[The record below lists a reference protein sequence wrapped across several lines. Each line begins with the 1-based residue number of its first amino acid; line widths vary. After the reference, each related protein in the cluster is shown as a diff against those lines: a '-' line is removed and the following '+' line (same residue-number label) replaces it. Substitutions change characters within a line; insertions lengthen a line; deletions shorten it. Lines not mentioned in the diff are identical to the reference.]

1 MDERFLS
8 LYEEELRHV
17 REMAV
22 EFGERHPLVAGR
34 LQIRENGCED
44 PFVERM
50 LEGFA
55 FLAARVRTK
64 LDADFPV
71 FTSGLLETIYPSLLC
86 PMPSVGLVSLTAPA
100 GSTSAVKIERG
111 ANLVSHLGP
120 EASTRCT
127 FTTGHDITLF
137 PLEIDTEGKRPR
149 YYDRDI
155 SLLRLPQGSRA
166 KAALR
171 FTLKTR
177 EDEFPE
183 IEDEDEITFF
193 INGDLSA
200 AGRIYEEL
208 FSHAS
213 HLWLKDGQDSQA
225 EPIASVTLGEDQ
237 PVQLVACGF
246 ASEEALLPV
255 NSQSF
260 EGHRLLREYAALP
273 QRFLFFKLKGL
284 NKLLNQQPH
293 QEIDI
298 ILGFNRASPG
308 LAKLVSPKSLLI
320 NVTPVVNLF
329 EMRTD
334 MVTLSENQTEHHV
347 VGNKTKP
354 LHYEIF
360 SIQSVFAQRTGQS
373 NLPIMPFYRGTSAD
387 RSAKAFFS
395 LNREPRLPTVSENLH
410 GVHSAYGGSE
420 VYMSIVDPSN
430 APYPN
435 DWHGLTVRALCSNRH
450 LPLSMPLHGR
460 DTDLLP
466 EGGVPISEVRWI
478 IPPTR
483 PEDSLVTGN
492 ESWKL
497 ISSLSLNFLSLV
509 EDEGKGTDALRE
521 MIALFFPHHSN
532 EASDWLQGLRS
543 IDSKAIVRRSPGSG
557 PVAFTR
563 SLQVDLHLNESLFG
577 GASPFLFGAV
587 IARFLSK
594 HVSIN
599 SSLETTIHSTSRGRL
614 ITWKPERGK
623 RFIA

>member
-86 PMPSVGLVSLTAPA
+86 PMPSVGLVSVVPPA
-100 GSTSAVKIERG
+100 GSTAAVKVERG
-111 ANLVSHLGP
+111 AKLVSHLGP
-120 EASTRCT
+120 ESSTRCT

-137 PLEIDTEGKRPR
+137 PLEIDTEEKRPR

-155 SLLRLPQGSRA
+155 SLLRLPQDSHA

-171 FTLKTR
+171 LTLKTA

-183 IEDEDEITFF
+183 MEDDDEITFF

-208 FSHAS
+208 FSQAS
-213 HLWLKDGQDSQA
+213 HLWLKDGKNPQA
-225 EPIASVTLGEDQ
+225 KPMASCLLGEGQ
-237 PVQLVACGF
+237 PVQIVACGF
-246 ASEEALLPV
+246 SSEEALLPV

-273 QRFLFFKLKGL
+273 ERFLFFKIKGL
-284 NKLLNQQPH
+284 NKLLSEQPS

-298 ILGFNRASPG
+298 VLGFDRASHG
-308 LAKLVSPKSLLI
+308 LAKLVSPKSFLI

-334 MVTLSENQTEHHV
+334 MVTLSDNQTEHHI

-360 SIQSVFAQRTGQS
+360 SIQSVLAQRTGQA
-373 NLPIMPFYRGTSAD
+373 NMPVMPFYRGTSAN
-387 RSAKAFFS
+387 RSTKAFFS

-420 VYMSIVDPSN
+420 VYMSIVDTSN

-450 LPLSMPLHGR
+450 LPAFHALARARYRLA
-460 DTDLLP
+460 
-466 EGGVPISEVRWI
+466 
-478 IPPTR
+478 TR
-483 PEDSLVTGN
+483 RRSARQR
-492 ESWKL
+492 
-497 ISSLSLNFLSLV
+497 SSLGDSS
-509 EDEGKGTDALRE
+509 
-521 MIALFFPHHSN
+521 HSSRRQPRHWKRVL
-532 EASDWLQGLRS
+532 EAD
-543 IDSKAIVRRSPGSG
+543 
-557 PVAFTR
+557 
-563 SLQVDLHLNESLFG
+563 
-577 GASPFLFGAV
+577 
-587 IARFLSK
+587 
-594 HVSIN
+594 
-599 SSLETTIHSTSRGRL
+599 
-614 ITWKPERGK
+614 
-623 RFIA
+623 